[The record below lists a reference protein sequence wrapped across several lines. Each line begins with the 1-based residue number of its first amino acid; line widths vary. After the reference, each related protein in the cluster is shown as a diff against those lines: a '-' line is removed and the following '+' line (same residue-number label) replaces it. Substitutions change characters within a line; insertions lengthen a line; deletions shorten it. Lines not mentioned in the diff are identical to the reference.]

1 MTGLKVTLFIAFLL
15 SALMALGYL
24 FFPAQMAD
32 AKLGTEDTVMARYGG
47 VTMLGLA
54 VALWYASRNPHKNV
68 AIVRAALAMY
78 VLTALVG
85 LYHGLAGQEE
95 WGTAL
100 VSIVVGGVLALGLA
114 LFYPMGAKA
123 T

>member
-15 SALMALGYL
+15 TALIALGFI
-24 FFPAQMAD
+24 FFPEWMSEAD
-32 AKLGTEDTVMARYGG
+32 MGPQDTVMARYGG
-47 VTMLGLA
+47 VTMVGLA

-68 AIVRAALAMY
+68 AIVRAALVLFA
-78 VLTALVG
+78 LTALVG
-85 LYHGLAGQEE
+85 LYHGLTEQEK
-95 WGTAL
+95 WGAAL
-100 VSIVVGGVLALGLA
+100 VSIVIGGLLTLALA